1 MRKTAISLSLIL
13 GLAGQVGWSACQEN
27 EALFFSCSFAG
38 GKEVRV
44 CNTDQYARY
53 DFGVSGRVPEL
64 SLSVPIVDVHL
75 TPWPGVGRTIWEEV
89 RFDNE
94 GYSYVV
100 LGAIHRDYPE
110 DENADIIITRSGGI
124 NVLKGEDSVAT
135 MSCLEDSIEFP
146 WDDRIYA
153 AKIEAGQCYDDREFS
168 WSDCTE

>member
-1 MRKTAISLSLIL
+1 MLRLLIISL
-13 GLAGQVGWSACQEN
+13 GTLAATEAVAACRPGED
-27 EALFFSCSFAG
+27 LFFSCVFAG

-53 DFGVSGRVPEL
+53 DFGVPGNVPEL
-64 SLSVPIVDVHL
+64 SLSVPIEDVHL

-94 GYSYVV
+94 GYGYVV
-100 LGAIHRDYPE
+100 FGAIHREYPE
-110 DENADIIITRSGGI
+110 DENADIIVTRSGGI

-135 MSCLEDSIEFP
+135 LSCLEDSIEFP

-153 AKIEAGQCYDDREFS
+153 AKIEAGQCYDDREFL
-168 WSDCTE
+168 WTFCTE